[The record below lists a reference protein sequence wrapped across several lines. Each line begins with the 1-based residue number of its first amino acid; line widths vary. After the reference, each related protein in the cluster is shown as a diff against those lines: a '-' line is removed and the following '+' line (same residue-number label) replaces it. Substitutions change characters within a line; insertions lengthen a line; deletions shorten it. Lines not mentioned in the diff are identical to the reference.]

1 MPCKN
6 HIGLRRKLYIL
17 CLAIAAL
24 SLTSCS
30 VDKYLRPGEKVLHRN
45 EVNVRMADSSEV
57 TKEVSDA
64 LSNTQQYY
72 NQLPN
77 KRFLFM
83 RLKMRLY
90 CSTNPD
96 DTSGWSRF
104 WRNLGEAPV
113 VYDARAAQNT
123 AMQLST
129 LLKTK
134 GCFNSTVTTDT
145 IHYGDNSVIAR
156 YNITAT
162 QRRKI
167 AELTFRCRQQP
178 EIEKLL
184 QSERWMEASLL
195 KVGDYYDQQVMTR
208 EQTRIASTLKD
219 SGYYYA
225 SADMVRFLVDTTY
238 DSQLLSI
245 IVSIRLPQRSVGD
258 SIVTLPLQKYHL
270 DNIYLYPNIST
281 SLKASETHPDTL
293 IYPYQSFNGNIT
305 DYRFVYKDNITPSP
319 RVICRSLLLRSGQTY
334 RPRFGQLTSNALF
347 GLHNFKYVDISY
359 EESPN
364 STDSNRLLDA
374 KIRLLNNNR
383 HKLSLSLELTNTSDF
398 GNAESN
404 FLTSGNVGLG
414 TTLGYQN
421 NNLFGGAELLNVE
434 GSLLFDLPKNVFS
447 GSGKDFYNTFAS
459 FENNLNITLD
469 LPSFLMPFA
478 NSLPW
483 QYNRPHTLIGVNAS
497 YLYRNIAMPDTEF
510 VLERTLVGA
519 SFGYTWS
526 HRRFHQHKLLPINFT
541 YSHIINGREYYDW
554 LYLTSFDLMKVIF
567 LTHDYILLNTHYEYT
582 YSNQLIGTRNNFS
595 YLNFSV
601 ETAGN
606 LLNAIDRLF
615 TSKDKNDSL
624 YYQYLR
630 LEGEYKRYIYW
641 GDKNTLVLR
650 ALAGFG
656 IPYGNSI
663 AIPYEKMFIGG
674 GPTTLRGWG
683 LRHLGG
689 YGSTYDHDAEKQLTL
704 GMGEIMLVGNIEQR
718 FPILGI
724 FEGALFADVGNVWTY
739 YAWGFLDD
747 DFHIY
752 PMDII
757 KTVALDV
764 GFGLRANISII
775 TLRLDLAVPIYDPT
789 YAEGERWMH
798 SHLGWDKLVFNFG
811 INYPF

>member
-1 MPCKN
+1 M
-6 HIGLRRKLYIL
+6 RRSLYIL
-17 CLAIAAL
+17 SFAIATL
-24 SLTSCS
+24 CLTSCG

-45 EVNVRMADSSEV
+45 EVNVRMADSGSV
-57 TKEVSDA
+57 PKEVSDA

-72 NQLPN
+72 HQLPN

-96 DTSGWSRF
+96 DSSRWSQF
-104 WRNLGEAPV
+104 WRNLGEPPV
-113 VYDARAAQNT
+113 VYDAHSAQST
-123 AMQLST
+123 ALQLKT

-145 IHYGDNSVIAR
+145 LHYGQNSVIAR

-167 AELTFRCRQQP
+167 AELSFSCRQQK
-178 EIEKLL
+178 EIEELL
-184 QSERWMEASLL
+184 QSEKWVEASLL
-195 KVGDYYDQQVMTR
+195 KVGDYYDQQVMTQ
-208 EQTRIASTLKD
+208 EQARIASSLKD

-245 IVSIRLPQRSVGD
+245 IVSIRLPQRIVNDSV
-258 SIVTLPLQKYHL
+258 VLQPLQKYKL

-281 SLKASETHPDTL
+281 SLKAAELHPDTL
-293 IYPYQSFNGNIT
+293 IYPHQSYSGRIT
-305 DYRFVYKDNITPSP
+305 DYRFIYKDVITPSP

-364 STDSNRLLDA
+364 STDSNRLLDT
-374 KIRLLNNNR
+374 KIRLLNNTR
-383 HKLSLSLELTNTSDF
+383 HKLTLSLELTNTSDF

-478 NSLPW
+478 NRLPW
-483 QYNRPHTLIGVNAS
+483 QYNRPHTLIGANAS
-497 YLYRNIAMPDTEF
+497 YLYRNISMPDTDF
-510 VLERTLVGA
+510 ALERTLIGG

-541 YSHIINGREYYDW
+541 YSHIVNGSEYYDW
-554 LYLTSFDLMKVIF
+554 LYLTSLDLMKVIF

-615 TSKDKNDSL
+615 TSKNKNDSL
-624 YYQYLR
+624 YYQYFR

-650 ALAGFG
+650 ALVGFG

-689 YGSTYDHDAEKQLTL
+689 YGTNYDHDAAKQLTL
-704 GMGEIMLVGNIEQR
+704 GMGEIMLVGNIEHR
-718 FPILGI
+718 FPIIGI
-724 FEGALFADVGNVWTY
+724 FEGALFADLGNVWTY
-739 YAWGFLDD
+739 YDWGFQDD
-747 DFHIY
+747 RLLY
-752 PMDII
+752 SPMELL

-775 TLRLDLAVPIYDPT
+775 TLRLDLAVPIHDPT
-789 YAEGERWMH
+789 YAEGERWIH

>member
-1 MPCKN
+1 M
-6 HIGLRRKLYIL
+6 
-17 CLAIAAL
+17 
-24 SLTSCS
+24 
-30 VDKYLRPGEKVLHRN
+30 DKYLRPGEKVLHRN
-45 EVNVRMADSSEV
+45 EVNVRMADSGSV
-57 TKEVSDA
+57 PKEVSDA

-72 NQLPN
+72 HQLPN

-96 DTSGWSRF
+96 DSSKWSQF
-104 WRNLGEAPV
+104 WRNLGEPPV
-113 VYDARAAQNT
+113 VYDAHSAQST
-123 AMQLST
+123 ALQLKT

-145 IHYGDNSVIAR
+145 LHYGQNSVIAR

-167 AELTFRCRQQP
+167 AELSFSCRQQKK
-178 EIEKLL
+178 IEELL
-184 QSERWMEASLL
+184 QSEKWVEASLL
-195 KVGDYYDQQVMTR
+195 KVGDYYDQQVMTQ
-208 EQTRIASTLKD
+208 EQARIASALKD

-245 IVSIRLPQRSVGD
+245 IVSIRLPQRILNDSV
-258 SIVTLPLQKYHL
+258 VLQPLQKYKL

-281 SLKASETHPDTL
+281 SLKAAELHPDTL
-293 IYPYQSFNGNIT
+293 IYPHQSYSGRIT
-305 DYRFVYKDNITPSP
+305 DYRFIYKDVITPSP

-374 KIRLLNNNR
+374 KIRLLNNTR
-383 HKLSLSLELTNTSDF
+383 HKLTLSLELTNTSDF

-478 NSLPW
+478 NRLPW

-497 YLYRNIAMPDTEF
+497 YLYRNISMPDTDF
-510 VLERTLVGA
+510 ALERTLIGG

-541 YSHIINGREYYDW
+541 YSHIVNGSEYYDW
-554 LYLTSFDLMKVIF
+554 LYLTSLDLMKVIF

-615 TSKDKNDSL
+615 TSKNKNDSL
-624 YYQYLR
+624 YYQYFR

-650 ALAGFG
+650 ALVGFG

-689 YGSTYDHDAEKQLTL
+689 YGTNYDHDAAKQLTL
-704 GMGEIMLVGNIEQR
+704 GMGEIMLVGNIEHR
-718 FPILGI
+718 FPIIGI

-739 YAWGFLDD
+739 YDWGFQDD
-747 DFHIY
+747 RLLY
-752 PMDII
+752 SPMELL

-775 TLRLDLAVPIYDPT
+775 TLRLDLAVPIHDPT
-789 YAEGERWMH
+789 YAEGERWIH

>member
-1 MPCKN
+1 M
-6 HIGLRRKLYIL
+6 
-17 CLAIAAL
+17 
-24 SLTSCS
+24 
-30 VDKYLRPGEKVLHRN
+30 EKWL
-45 EVNVRMADSSEV
+45 
-57 TKEVSDA
+57 
-64 LSNTQQYY
+64 
-72 NQLPN
+72 
-77 KRFLFM
+77 
-83 RLKMRLY
+83 
-90 CSTNPD
+90 
-96 DTSGWSRF
+96 
-104 WRNLGEAPV
+104 
-113 VYDARAAQNT
+113 
-123 AMQLST
+123 
-129 LLKTK
+129 
-134 GCFNSTVTTDT
+134 
-145 IHYGDNSVIAR
+145 
-156 YNITAT
+156 
-162 QRRKI
+162 
-167 AELTFRCRQQP
+167 
-178 EIEKLL
+178 
-184 QSERWMEASLL
+184 EASLL
-195 KVGDYYDQQVMTR
+195 KVGDFYDQQVMTR

-245 IVSIRLPQRSVGD
+245 IVSVRMPQRYAGD
-258 SIVTLPLQKYHL
+258 SLVSMPLQKYHL

-281 SLKASETHPDTL
+281 SLKAAELHPDTL
-293 IYPYQSFNGNIT
+293 IYPHQSYSGRIT
-305 DYRFVYKDNITPSP
+305 DYRFIYKDVITPSP

-374 KIRLLNNNR
+374 KIRLLNNTR
-383 HKLSLSLELTNTSDF
+383 HKLTLSLELTNTSDF

-478 NSLPW
+478 NRLPW

-497 YLYRNIAMPDTEF
+497 YLYRNISMPDTDF
-510 VLERTLVGA
+510 ALERTLIGG

-541 YSHIINGREYYDW
+541 YSHIINGSEYYDW
-554 LYLTSFDLMKVIF
+554 LYLTSLDLMKVIF

-615 TSKDKNDSL
+615 TTKNKNDSL
-624 YYQYLR
+624 YYQYFR

-650 ALAGFG
+650 ALVGFG

-689 YGSTYDHDAEKQLTL
+689 YGTNYDHDAAKQLTL
-704 GMGEIMLVGNIEQR
+704 GMGEIMLVGNIEHR
-718 FPILGI
+718 FPIIGI
-724 FEGALFADVGNVWTY
+724 FEGALFADLGNVWTY
-739 YAWGFLDD
+739 YDWGFQDD
-747 DFHIY
+747 RLLY
-752 PMDII
+752 SPMELL

-775 TLRLDLAVPIYDPT
+775 TLRLDLAVPIHDPT
-789 YAEGERWMH
+789 YAEGERWIH

>member
-1 MPCKN
+1 MSF
-6 HIGLRRKLYIL
+6 
-17 CLAIAAL
+17 AIATL
-24 SLTSCS
+24 CLTSCS

-45 EVNVRMADSSEV
+45 EVNIQMADSSSV
-57 TKEVSDA
+57 PKEVSEA

-72 NQLPN
+72 HQLPN

-96 DTSGWSRF
+96 DSSRWSHF

-113 VYDARAAQNT
+113 VYDAHLAQST
-123 AMQLST
+123 ALQLKT

-134 GCFNSTVTTDT
+134 GCFNSMVTTDT
-145 IHYGDNSVIAR
+145 LHYGQNSVIAR

-167 AELTFRCRQQP
+167 AELSFRCRQQK
-178 EIEKLL
+178 EIEDLL
-184 QSERWMEASLL
+184 RSEKWVESSLL
-195 KVGDYYDQQVMTR
+195 KVGDYYDQQIMTQ
-208 EQTRIASTLKD
+208 EQTRIATALKD

-245 IVSIRLPQRSVGD
+245 IVSIRLPQRNVNDSV
-258 SIVTLPLQKYHL
+258 IPQPLQKYRL

-281 SLKASETHPDTL
+281 SLKAAELQPDTL
-293 IYPYQSFNGNIT
+293 IYPHQSYSGRIT
-305 DYRFVYKDNITPSP
+305 DYRFVYKDIITPSP
-319 RVICRSLLLRSGQTY
+319 RVICRSLLLRGGQTY
-334 RPRFGQLTSNALF
+334 RPRFAQITSNNLF

-374 KIRLLNNNR
+374 KIRLLNNTR
-383 HKLSLSLELTNTSDF
+383 HKLTLSLELTNTSDF
-398 GNAESN
+398 NNAESN
-404 FLTSGNVGLG
+404 FLTSGNIGLG
-414 TTLGYQN
+414 TSLGYQN

-434 GSLLFDLPKNVFS
+434 GSLLFDLPKLAFS
-447 GSGKDFYNTFAS
+447 KTGQDFYNTFAQ

-469 LPSFLMPFA
+469 LPSFLLPFA
-478 NSLPW
+478 NHLPW
-483 QYNRPHTLIGVNAS
+483 QYNRPHTLIGINAN
-497 YLYRNIAMPDTEF
+497 YLFRNMSIVDTDF
-510 VLERTLVGA
+510 VLERTLLGA

-526 HRRFHQHKLLPINFT
+526 HQRYHQHKLLPFNLT
-541 YSHIINGREYYDW
+541 YAHIINGETYYEW
-554 LYLTSFDLMKVIF
+554 LFLSSLDLLKYIF
-567 LTHDYILLNTHYEYT
+567 LSHDYVLLNTHYEYT
-582 YSNQLIGTRNNFS
+582 YSNQVIGTRNNFS
-595 YLNFSV
+595 YLNFSI

-606 LLNAIDRLF
+606 LLNAIDHLF
-615 TSKDKNDSL
+615 HIYDEKDTL

-630 LEGEYKRYIYW
+630 FEGEYKRYIYW

-656 IPYGNSI
+656 IPYGKSV

-674 GPTTLRGWG
+674 GPTTMRGWG

-689 YGSTYDHDAEKQLTL
+689 YGMPYEWEDASSSLAL
-704 GMGEIMLVGNIEQR
+704 GMGEIMFVANIEQR
-718 FPILGI
+718 LPIFSI
-724 FEGALFADVGNVWTY
+724 FEGAIFADIGNVWKY
-739 YAWGFLDD
+739 SDWGIGKSDTPFKPSYLLE
-747 DFHIY
+747 
-752 PMDII
+752 
-757 KTVALDV
+757 TTALDL
-764 GFGLRANISII
+764 GIGLRANISII
-775 TLRLDLAVPIYDPT
+775 TLRLDLALPVYDPA
-789 YAEGERWMH
+789 YSEGERWIH

>member
-1 MPCKN
+1 M
-6 HIGLRRKLYIL
+6 
-17 CLAIAAL
+17 
-24 SLTSCS
+24 
-30 VDKYLRPGEKVLHRN
+30 LHRN
-45 EVNVRMADSSEV
+45 EVNVRMADSGSV
-57 TKEVSDA
+57 PKEVSDA

-72 NQLPN
+72 HQLPN

-96 DTSGWSRF
+96 DSSKWSQF
-104 WRNLGEAPV
+104 WRNLGEPPV
-113 VYDARAAQNT
+113 VYDAHLAQST
-123 AMQLST
+123 ALQLKT

-145 IHYGDNSVIAR
+145 LHYGQNSVIAR

-167 AELTFRCRQQP
+167 AELSFSCRQQK
-178 EIEKLL
+178 EIEELL
-184 QSERWMEASLL
+184 QSEKWVEASLL
-195 KVGDYYDQQVMTR
+195 KVGDYYDQQVMTQ
-208 EQTRIASTLKD
+208 EQARIASSLKD

-245 IVSIRLPQRSVGD
+245 IVSIRLPQRIVNDSV
-258 SIVTLPLQKYHL
+258 VLQPLQKYKL

-281 SLKASETHPDTL
+281 SLKAAELHPDTL
-293 IYPYQSFNGNIT
+293 IYPHQSYSGRIT
-305 DYRFVYKDNITPSP
+305 DYRFIYKDVITPSP

-374 KIRLLNNNR
+374 KIRLLNNTR
-383 HKLSLSLELTNTSDF
+383 HKLTLSLELTNTSDF

-478 NSLPW
+478 NRLPW

-497 YLYRNIAMPDTEF
+497 YLYRNISMPDTDF
-510 VLERTLVGA
+510 ALERTLIGG

-541 YSHIINGREYYDW
+541 YSHIVNGSEYYDW
-554 LYLTSFDLMKVIF
+554 LYLTSLDLMKVIF

-615 TSKDKNDSL
+615 TSKNKNDSL
-624 YYQYLR
+624 YYQYFR

-650 ALAGFG
+650 ALVGFG

-689 YGSTYDHDAEKQLTL
+689 YGTNYDHDAAKQLTL
-704 GMGEIMLVGNIEQR
+704 GMGEIMLVGNIEHR
-718 FPILGI
+718 FPIIGI
-724 FEGALFADVGNVWTY
+724 FEGALFADLGNVWTY
-739 YAWGFLDD
+739 YDWGFQDD
-747 DFHIY
+747 RLLY
-752 PMDII
+752 SPMELL

-775 TLRLDLAVPIYDPT
+775 TLRLDLAVPIHDPT
-789 YAEGERWMH
+789 YAEGERWIH